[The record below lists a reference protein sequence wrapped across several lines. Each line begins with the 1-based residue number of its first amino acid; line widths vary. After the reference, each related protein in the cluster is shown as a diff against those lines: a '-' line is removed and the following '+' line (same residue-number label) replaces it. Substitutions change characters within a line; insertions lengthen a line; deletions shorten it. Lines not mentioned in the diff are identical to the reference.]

1 MIRIGIA
8 EDQALFRRGIIGLLN
23 SFAKMNVVEEA
34 ENGQLLLDKY
44 DEIIGFN
51 ENIPDITILDLNM
64 PVLDGIKTTEL
75 LKKRF
80 PESKIIII
88 SSFDYQDI
96 IVYLYEKGANAY
108 LDKNAKP
115 KEVETA
121 INSVFEK
128 EFYFNAAAKKA
139 LEDSSSKGSAQIR
152 FNNADK
158 LTDSEFEVLLNLCHE
173 KTTLEIADLMNVST
187 RTVEGH
193 KYKLLQKTKAKN
205 TTGLDLFAL
214 KANFINISE
223 IKINLF

>member
-88 SSFDYQDI
+88 
-96 IVYLYEKGANAY
+96 
-108 LDKNAKP
+108 
-115 KEVETA
+115 
-121 INSVFEK
+121 
-128 EFYFNAAAKKA
+128 
-139 LEDSSSKGSAQIR
+139 
-152 FNNADK
+152 
-158 LTDSEFEVLLNLCHE
+158 
-173 KTTLEIADLMNVST
+173 
-187 RTVEGH
+187 
-193 KYKLLQKTKAKN
+193 
-205 TTGLDLFAL
+205 
-214 KANFINISE
+214 
-223 IKINLF
+223 